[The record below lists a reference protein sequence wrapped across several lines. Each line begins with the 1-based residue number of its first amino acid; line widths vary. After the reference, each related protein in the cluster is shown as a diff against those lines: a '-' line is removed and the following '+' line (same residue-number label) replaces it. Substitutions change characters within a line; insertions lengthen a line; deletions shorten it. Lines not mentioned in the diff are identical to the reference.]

1 MRQDEM
7 PLETTCPPF
16 YLMQKQEGN
25 DNGTTGGG
33 GKFHRILCRSYIPLV
48 HEAITCAHTSR
59 ANTDLRNY
67 MCLDNIW

>member
-33 GKFHRILCRSYIPLV
+33 GEVPQ
-48 HEAITCAHTSR
+48 
-59 ANTDLRNY
+59 DLMSIIY
-67 MCLDNIW
+67 PIGA

>member
-25 DNGTTGGG
+25 DNGTTGG